1 MHANSLLST
10 GSAKALWEQFTDTLD
25 LLEELYPSAT
35 ITSRMQTTAESGSVP
50 TKTTVSSRLAD
61 ATGHRVDEL
70 TSQYRRVTGERCDV
84 SDPEEICVVLT
95 EWIRENE
102 SVVQALL
109 DDATA
114 TFDGI
119 SLDDPKR
126 CSRWRGTTARS
137 VRVNSLPPPCVS
149 RPKRTRRFETSFGGE
164 NPWEQ
169 LQSAYDGLQAEQPDS
184 PTTESVETVLGSSR
198 LPSIQRV
205 RQLIEEAKNPKLP
218 GPTTT
223 RGQNYSALPKSSGGS
238 FRTPTLPMT

>member
-1 MHANSLLST
+1 
-10 GSAKALWEQFTDTLD
+10 
-25 LLEELYPSAT
+25 
-35 ITSRMQTTAESGSVP
+35 
-50 TKTTVSSRLAD
+50 
-61 ATGHRVDEL
+61 
-70 TSQYRRVTGERCDV
+70 
-84 SDPEEICVVLT
+84 VVLT

-119 SLDDPKR
+119 SLDDLEAVFEMA
-126 CSRWRGTTARS
+126 WNDGGS

-149 RPKRTRRFETSFGGE
+149 RPKRTRRFETSLGARKPVGAVAVGIRR
-164 NPWEQ
+164 
-169 LQSAYDGLQAEQPDS
+169 SQAEQPDS

>member
-1 MHANSLLST
+1 
-10 GSAKALWEQFTDTLD
+10 
-25 LLEELYPSAT
+25 
-35 ITSRMQTTAESGSVP
+35 MQTTAESGSVP

-119 SLDDPKR
+119 SLDDLEAVFEMAWNDGEIGEGELVAAAVRQQAEAYEKVR
-126 CSRWRGTTARS
+126 DLLGARKTRGSSCSRHTT
-137 VRVNSLPPPCVS
+137 VS
-149 RPKRTRRFETSFGGE
+149 RQSNRTHRRRNQLRLCSARRGSRRFSVFG
-164 NPWEQ
+164 
-169 LQSAYDGLQAEQPDS
+169 S
-184 PTTESVETVLGSSR
+184 
-198 LPSIQRV
+198 
-205 RQLIEEAKNPKLP
+205 
-218 GPTTT
+218 
-223 RGQNYSALPKSSGGS
+223 
-238 FRTPTLPMT
+238 

>member
-1 MHANSLLST
+1 MAWNDGEIGEGET
-10 GSAKALWEQFTDTLD
+10 RCRRRASA
-25 LLEELYPSAT
+25 
-35 ITSRMQTTAESGSVP
+35 G
-50 TKTTVSSRLAD
+50 
-61 ATGHRVDEL
+61 
-70 TSQYRRVTGERCDV
+70 
-84 SDPEEICVVLT
+84 
-95 EWIRENE
+95 
-102 SVVQALL
+102 
-109 DDATA
+109 
-114 TFDGI
+114 
-119 SLDDPKR
+119 
-126 CSRWRGTTARS
+126 RS
-137 VRVNSLPPPCVS
+137 VREGS
-149 RPKRTRRFETSFGGE
+149 RPPWGRE

>member
-1 MHANSLLST
+1 
-10 GSAKALWEQFTDTLD
+10 
-25 LLEELYPSAT
+25 
-35 ITSRMQTTAESGSVP
+35 MQTTAESGSVP

-119 SLDDPKR
+119 SLDDLEAVFEMA
-126 CSRWRGTTARS
+126 WNDGEIGEGELVAAA
-137 VRVNSLPPPCVS
+137 VRQQAEAYEKVRDLL
-149 RPKRTRRFETSFGGE
+149 GGE
-164 NPWEQ
+164 KTRGEQ